1 MGRGVVVKSP
11 KNVGIT
17 TALYIYQYWSIYFW
31 LTCNFN
37 MYRFWPVSLNFTT
50 SSLPLLRLS
59 RIPKFLSF
67 PRHCDSVS
75 WHFLKT
81 PGHYLGARHIYL
93 RASCLPGAFLLD
105 RPDSSSWLYCP
116 GSECFMTY
124 QTREAFLWM
133 PGNWKQESD
142 AYLRRKKIWN

>member
-1 MGRGVVVKSP
+1 
-11 KNVGIT
+11 
-17 TALYIYQYWSIYFW
+17 
-31 LTCNFN
+31 
-37 MYRFWPVSLNFTT
+37 MYHFWPVSLNFTT
-50 SSLPLLRLS
+50 SSLPFLRLS
-59 RIPKFLSF
+59 QIPKFLSF

-133 PGNWKQESD
+133 PGNWKQEWD
-142 AYLRRKKIWN
+142 AYLRRKKIEIKKKKELRFQNLTLSRNFCLSTTWEA